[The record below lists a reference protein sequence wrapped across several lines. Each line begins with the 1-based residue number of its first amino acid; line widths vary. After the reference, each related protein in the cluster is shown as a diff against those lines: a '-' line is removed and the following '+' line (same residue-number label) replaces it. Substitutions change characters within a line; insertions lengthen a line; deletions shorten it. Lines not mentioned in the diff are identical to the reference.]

1 MRAAVDQDMA
11 ILAYDWFPDGLNTP
25 KKAENTAPQKRGLF
39 GKVFEAPDPFEGVG
53 GYSFLHRTSNWTAEE
68 ICLAYT
74 LTEPAVSSAWV
85 ETADMAHFDRLTEVP
100 DRDLPPGLGAQIEM
114 ARFSAKEQKSA

>member
-1 MRAAVDQDMA
+1 M
-11 ILAYDWFPDGLNTP
+11 
-25 KKAENTAPQKRGLF
+25 F
-39 GKVFEAPDPFEGVG
+39 GKVFEAPDPFDGIG

-74 LTEPAVSSAWV
+74 LTEPAVSSAWI
-85 ETADMAHFDRLTEVP
+85 ETSDMAHFDRLTEVP

-114 ARFSAKEQKSA
+114 ARFSAKEQKTA